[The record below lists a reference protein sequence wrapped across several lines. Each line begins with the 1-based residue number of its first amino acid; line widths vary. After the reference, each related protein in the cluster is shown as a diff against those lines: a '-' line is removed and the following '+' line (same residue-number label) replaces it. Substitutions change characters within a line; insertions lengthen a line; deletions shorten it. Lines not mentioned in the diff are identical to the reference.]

1 MMVGD
6 TYTIIYAFMVLF
18 TGSASDVLDR
28 KMLLCGSCFGW
39 CSCMYLSSFATNF
52 QQLWVLRLIMSFFT
66 AFSGPC
72 SYSLITDWLPPHQ
85 RTMAYSLYA
94 LGVQFGGPIAPLNI
108 PLIEWLGWRATFQFT
123 ALLGFVILA
132 FSLLAFDEPERGRFD
147 VSQSVL
153 VNPDQSLKSGSQAN
167 GAYEISD
174 SRRGLDIKR
183 ATPDATPKLKYVK
196 EYFQAL
202 KELFVNDCALWVLLA
217 ACLRT
222 QQGIAMGLFTNE
234 YFRVYP
240 GTENEF
246 QMLSTVSG
254 LIGTFICTLG
264 TAVISDTYDNINYM
278 TKAYICIITTM
289 ISIPC
294 CCMIYLV
301 QSNFWISMTG
311 LFIEYLLSTGWGQP
325 AIGILSTCCD
335 AAVRGTAISVF
346 FFLISIFGV
355 VAPYGYTAI

>member
-1 MMVGD
+1 
-6 TYTIIYAFMVLF
+6 MVL
-18 TGSASDVLDR
+18 
-28 KMLLCGSCFGW
+28 
-39 CSCMYLSSFATNF
+39 
-52 QQLWVLRLIMSFFT
+52 
-66 AFSGPC
+66 
-72 SYSLITDWLPPHQ
+72 
-85 RTMAYSLYA
+85 A
-94 LGVQFGGPIAPLNI
+94 LA
-108 PLIEWLGWRATFQFT
+108 
-123 ALLGFVILA
+123 
-132 FSLLAFDEPERGRFD
+132 LLAFDEPERGKFD
-147 VSQSVL
+147 ISQSVL

-167 GAYEISD
+167 GAYELSD
-174 SRRGLDIKR
+174 AGRGLDIKR
-183 ATPDATPKLKYVK
+183 VSEDSTVKLHYVK
-196 EYFQAL
+196 EYFQAV

-240 GTENEF
+240 GTEYEF
-246 QMLSTVSG
+246 SMLSTVSG

-278 TKAYICIITTM
+278 TKAYICIVTTL

-325 AIGILSTCCD
+325 AIGILSTCCE
-335 AAVRGTAISVF
+335 ASIRGTAISVF
-346 FFLISIFGV
+346 FFLISMFGV
-355 VAPYGYTAI
+355 VAPYGYTAIQNHYGLDPIEEPQEFGVLIACCTVIPCILAIPCFYIAGVKYSWHKYHEAMFMLDVWGEMEQFYEDEISKKRFN